1 MADTDNYPG
10 PAARPGGKGAG
21 GTIALVA
28 AVLLVVFGVWWFK
41 TSSSTS
47 GPSAVHKGLP
57 RLVDLGGEN
66 CNECK
71 KMAPILAELKD
82 QYVGRMDV
90 QFIDVWKD
98 PKAGEEYGIRI
109 IPTQIFY
116 DASGKER
123 FRNEGF
129 LSKADI
135 LRKWKELGVELS
147 APPPQ

>member
-109 IPTQIFY
+109 IPTTTRRARSAFGTKASYRKRISC
-116 DASGKER
+116 ASGR
-123 FRNEGF
+123 
-129 LSKADI
+129 SWA
-135 LRKWKELGVELS
+135 WS
-147 APPPQ
+147 